1 MRRVRTYA
9 VSLTALVLMGA
20 FFTAPP
26 ASAWG
31 NGWDYC
37 SKVSMKTKN
46 SSVRINGNC
55 DGGKL
60 RLNGS
65 WNRRSGAFDFRGR
78 LGSEPVNLSG
88 VVNRLA
94 TFNGWIG
101 DAYVDMDG
109 SEIRGSC
116 SINGWI
122 DEEYDTGYPTSMLGR
137 VCGLMSYNL

>member
-1 MRRVRTYA
+1 MHRYRTYA
-9 VSLTALVLMGA
+9 AACCLALAGAALTA
-20 FFTAPP
+20 PS

-37 SKVSMKTKN
+37 SKVSMTNKN

-60 RLNGS
+60 KLNGT
-65 WNRRSGAFDFRGR
+65 WNKRSGSFDFRGR
-78 LGSEPVNLSG
+78 LGADRVQLSG
-88 VVNRLA
+88 FVNNVVI
-94 TFNGWIG
+94 FNGWIG

-109 SEIRGSC
+109 SEMRGTC
-116 SINGWI
+116 TINGWI
-122 DEEYDTGYPTSMLGR
+122 DDEYDTGYPTSMLGR